1 MRNSSKTI
9 SNSKMIEREIV
20 LSSFSVKTGGNKPEN
35 FTTKFNQPI
44 DLDPN
49 EQYVVGLNRI
59 INMSFTWY
67 NINAGRQNQ
76 LIRFSSDNGKTFSDI
91 AFPAGVWEYKRMNEF
106 IQKATV
112 VKQAGKDDFFPI
124 NLSFSPTTFRVT
136 ITLATNYQLDLTQ
149 SNFYDLI
156 GFDKKILKDEVNL
169 GPRVPNLSQDTEM
182 LNVHCDLTNSS
193 LVDGEESDIIYSFS
207 TSTLRRSYGF
217 TMEPMRVTFSPVN
230 KNRISSIRV
239 YITDGKRRI
248 VNLNG
253 ADTAFSLILKK
264 QIKGKVM
271 NSLVIGIREE
281 VVFSSGIKEQ
291 GRLWTIFS
299 SR

>member
-20 LSSFSVKTGGNKPEN
+20 LSSFAVRTGGNKPEN

-67 NINAGRQNQ
+67 NINADRQNQ
-76 LIRFSSDNGKTFSDI
+76 LIRFSSDNGQTFSDI
-91 AFPAGVWEYKRMNEF
+91 TFPAGVWRYERLNDF

-112 VKQAGKDDFFPI
+112 VQQAGQDDIFPI
-124 NLSFSPTTFRVT
+124 NLAFSSTTFRVT
-136 ITLATNYQLDLTQ
+136 ITLADNYQLDLTQ

-156 GFDKKILKDEVNL
+156 GFEKKILKDKVNL
-169 GPRVPNLSQDTEM
+169 GPRVPNFSQDTEM
-182 LNVHCDLTNSS
+182 LNVHCDLASDS
-193 LVDGEESDIIYSFS
+193 LVDGEESDIIFSFS
-207 TSTLRRSYGF
+207 TSVLQPSYGF
-217 TMEPMRVTFSPVN
+217 TLEPMRITFSPVN
-230 KNRISSIRV
+230 KNRIGSIRI

-264 QIKGKVM
+264 QIK
-271 NSLVIGIREE
+271 
-281 VVFSSGIKEQ
+281 
-291 GRLWTIFS
+291 
-299 SR
+299 